1 MSLLSFLPSII
12 GVVGSL
18 FKGKKTKYT
27 NQQTPEQNAAYNQLL
42 KMIQSRMGRQSAGYQ
57 PTSDALSLLYN
68 QFLGRNYTPTTTSTA
83 NTARVYQAA

>member
-27 NQQTPEQNAAYNQLL
+27 NAQTPEQQAAYNQLL
-42 KMIQSRMGRQSAGYQ
+42 KMIQGRMGQQSVGYQ
-57 PTSDALSLLYN
+57 PTSDALSMLYKT
-68 QFLGRNYTPTTTSTA
+68 FLGQNYTPTTTSTA
-83 NTARVYQAA
+83 NTARVYQAK